1 MKTKTASSIVRRSVA
16 LPQELVEEVQ
26 AVAPADLRH
35 NLNRLVIV
43 ALQEFAA
50 QQKARAFEQ
59 AMAQMAA
66 DPAIQQVNA
75 TIAKEFLETEKDG
88 LPDGETR

>member
-1 MKTKTASSIVRRSVA
+1 MKTKTASSTVRRSVA

-50 QQKARAFEQ
+50 RQKARTFEETI
-59 AMAQMAA
+59 AQMAA
-66 DPAIQQVNA
+66 DPALQRMNA
-75 TIAKEFLETEKDG
+75 TIAEELRETEEDG
-88 LPDGETR
+88 LPHG

>member
-43 ALQEFAA
+43 ALQKFAA
-50 QQKARAFEQ
+50 RQKARTFEETI
-59 AMAQMAA
+59 AQMAA
-66 DPAIQQVNA
+66 DPALQRMNA
-75 TIAKEFLETEKDG
+75 TIAEELLETEEDG
-88 LPDGETR
+88 LPHG

>member
-43 ALQEFAA
+43 ALQE
-50 QQKARAFEQ
+50 
-59 AMAQMAA
+59 
-66 DPAIQQVNA
+66 
-75 TIAKEFLETEKDG
+75 
-88 LPDGETR
+88 LPPGRKRGRLKRQWRRWRLIPRCSV